1 MRQEFCISKHEVEMM
16 DKYSE
21 LTSDLHTDLHECLGH
36 GSGKMM
42 SGVEDDSLKAYGSTI
57 EETRADLF
65 ALYYLADEKMV
76 ELGLVP
82 DADAYKAEYYQYMM
96 NGLITQLV
104 RIQPG
109 KNIEEAHM
117 RNRSLIAQT
126 MVMVNIDNK
135 TFVRI
140 NSYTQLRELLG
151 ELLKE
156 VQRIKSTGDYQAAK
170 ELVETYGVKVNQTL
184 HHEVLSR
191 YDQLNLAPY
200 KGFINPRYTLVTDK
214 DGNATDVTVDY
225 TESYADQMLRYSR
238 DYSTLP
244 LVNN

>member
-1 MRQEFCISKHEVEMM
+1 MKLQILE
-16 DKYSE
+16 
-21 LTSDLHTDLHECLGH
+21 
-36 GSGKMM
+36 
-42 SGVEDDSLKAYGSTI
+42 
-57 EETRADLF
+57 
-65 ALYYLADEKMV
+65 LADAYV
-76 ELGLVP
+76 TIGWTDVP

-117 RNRSLIAQT
+117 RNRSLIAHWCLEKGKEQKT

-140 NSYTQLRELLG
+140 NSYTQLRELIG

-191 YDQLNLAPY
+191 YDQLSYNDIAGQLGVSI
-200 KGFINPRYTLVTDK
+200 K
-214 DGNATDVTVDY
+214 TV
-225 TESYADQMLRYSR
+225 EAHISAALKLLRKKIFGKE
-238 DYSTLP
+238 
-244 LVNN
+244 